1 LARRHKPVFINCPF
15 DDTYRPLFRAIIF
28 TVVRCGFTPR
38 CALEVID
45 GAATRISKIEKL
57 IEECQLGIHDI
68 SRTQLDSNNALPRFN
83 MPLELGL
90 FLGAKRFGDAKQRRK
105 KCLVLD
111 TDRYRFQMFMSD
123 IAGQDIEAHDNNTD
137 LLIDRVRA
145 FLNST
150 TRTAPLPAGA
160 TIAEEYAVFNANLP
174 AICERLK
181 VQPYELEYK
190 DFTWI
195 VGEFVDVGDDLR

>member
-1 LARRHKPVFINCPF
+1 
-15 DDTYRPLFRAIIF
+15 
-28 TVVRCGFTPR
+28 
-38 CALEVID
+38 VID